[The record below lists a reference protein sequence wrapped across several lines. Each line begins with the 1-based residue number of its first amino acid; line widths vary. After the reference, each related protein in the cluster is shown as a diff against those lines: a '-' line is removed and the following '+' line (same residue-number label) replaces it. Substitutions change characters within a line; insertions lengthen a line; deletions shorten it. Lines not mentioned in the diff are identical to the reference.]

1 MNKRFRWILMEI
13 LCVLSFSL
21 MGLNPVFADEVTIS
35 GIVNENY
42 EIIADDGTV
51 YEVAD
56 TDMGNDLLNHVG
68 KTVDVTGEVI
78 DEGGVKVINVKS
90 YKILEKTES

>member
-1 MNKRFRWILMEI
+1 MNKRFRWILVGI

-21 MGLNPVFADEVTIS
+21 MGLNPIFADEVTIT

-42 EIIADDGTV
+42 GIVTDDGTV

-56 TDMGNDLLNHVG
+56 TDLGNDLLNHVG
-68 KTVDVTGEVI
+68 KTVDVTGEVT
-78 DEGGVKVINVKS
+78 DEGGVMVIDVKS
-90 YKILEKTES
+90 YKILEKTVS